1 MKAVT
6 MPSAPEHRPSPPIR
20 VRTAIGA
27 LTTVVAVV
35 AGVVVPVT
43 SASAAPTTVASDSS
57 ARVSTSGW
65 GTADKGGAWST
76 WSGPS
81 TASFSVASG
90 VSTISG
96 LAPGGSATAALASVS
111 VKDVEV
117 RGKIRLPDSK
127 AGFYQGWELRRQG
140 DGSAYRGRL
149 ETGGSGA
156 VSLAVTKVKKSGETS
171 LGRVALPAGISA
183 GSTVSIAFR
192 AEGSTAVSLKGKAW
206 PVASSE
212 PGWQLSVSDSAADRV
227 SQGGSVGLWQYASA
241 GNTSRSTTSFDDLVV
256 VGSPSESAEAA
267 PAPTTPAPAPTTP
280 APAPTTPAP
289 APTTPAPQPAPAP
302 VPTSPDSSQGSV
314 PVGSARYAVPSG
326 AIVVAPSGS
335 DSAAGTSAAPL
346 RTATAAVA
354 KAKSGGTIVLR
365 AGTYNEGVVVPF
377 QKKLTIQSWPGEAVW
392 FDGSVPVGAWQRS
405 GSGWSTPWSF
415 FPSAEIGGAVDNPRF
430 VSPAFP
436 YAARPDQVFL
446 DGVQLTQV
454 APSQLAPGTFAPDP
468 SSGRVL
474 LGTDPAGHEVRISNK
489 QQAIWVQSADSTVRG
504 IGIRRYAT
512 PNSDKGAIRFGN
524 TGATAE
530 NLVIQDNAMIG
541 LNLENNGGTLSR
553 LTVERSGMLGVGTNA
568 SYDLSITDSV
578 IRQNNWQ
585 RFKEAPVSGGIKITR
600 SRGVTVSNNDIS
612 RNYSSGLWLDE
623 SVYDSK
629 VIGNTVEGNEWT
641 GIQLELS
648 SKAVVAGNTITG
660 GKAGL
665 QLMDTDDVRVYN
677 NSIGGFSQYGIK
689 VTQDER
695 RQATAPTGQ
704 DRRRPIPDPT
714 MTWVTGKITIANNA
728 FGSGGYY
735 QVFVLDSKTHRSA
748 DSMGITV
755 TGNAFNQRRTTAQ
768 ATLVGWGAGDNKTVT
783 RLDSVAAL
791 SAKNGSWR
799 NVETSGV
806 LDLGGMGS
814 LLASS
819 LGIVSTLPA
828 DVAAL
833 LGQPGTARRIGAF

>member
-1 MKAVT
+1 
-6 MPSAPEHRPSPPIR
+6 MPSALEPRLSPPTR
-20 VRTAIGA
+20 VRTAVGA
-27 LTTVVAVV
+27 LATVIAVV

-43 SASAAPTTVASDSS
+43 SASAAPSTVASDSS
-57 ARVSTSGW
+57 ARTSTAGW

-81 TASFSVASG
+81 KAGFTVGSG
-90 VSTISG
+90 VSTISN
-96 LAPGGSATAALASVS
+96 LAPGSTATATLASVS

-117 RGKIRLPDSK
+117 EGTVDLPK
-127 AGFYQGWELRRQG
+127 TTAGFYQGWELRRQG

-149 ETGGSGA
+149 ETGSSGKVA
-156 VSLAVTKVKKSGETS
+156 LAVTKVKKSGETL
-171 LGRVALPAGISA
+171 LGRVALPTAVVP
-183 GSTVSIAFR
+183 GSTLAIAFR
-192 AEGSTAVSLKGKAW
+192 AEGTTTVNLKGKAW
-206 PVASSE
+206 VDGSSE
-212 PGWQLSVSDSAADRV
+212 PGWQLAVSDSAADRV

-241 GNTSRSTTSFDDLVV
+241 GNTARSTTRFDDLVV
-256 VGSPSESAEAA
+256 VGSPSDAA
-267 PAPTTPAPAPTTP
+267 PAPTPTPTPTPAPAPTPTP
-280 APAPTTPAP
+280 TPTPTPEPAA
-289 APTTPAPQPAPAP
+289 
-302 VPTSPDSSQGSV
+302 VPSGTRGSL
-314 PVGSARYAVPSG
+314 PVGSASYPVPSG
-326 AIVVAPSGS
+326 ALVVSPTGN
-335 DSAAGTSAAPL
+335 DSAVGTQAAPL
-346 RTATAAVA
+346 KTLAAAVA
-354 KAKSGGTIVLR
+354 KAKSGATIVLR
-365 AGTYNEGVVVPF
+365 AGTYNESVVVPF
-377 QKKLTIQSWPGEAVW
+377 QKKVTIQSYPREAVW
-392 FDGSVPVGAWQRS
+392 LDGSVPVTSWSRS
-405 GSGWSTPWSF
+405 GSGWSTPWSA
-415 FPSAEIGGAVDNPRF
+415 FPSPVMDNVANNPRF
-430 VSPAFP
+430 VSPSFP
-436 YAARPDQVFL
+436 LAARPDQVFL

-454 APSQLAPGTFAPDP
+454 TPDRLAAGTFAADP
-468 SSGRVL
+468 ASGRVL
-474 LGTDPAGHEVRISNK
+474 IGSDPAGHAVRISNK
-489 QQAIWVQSADSTVRG
+489 GQAIWVQSPDSTVRG
-504 IGIRRYAT
+504 FGVRGYAT
-512 PNSDKGAIRFGN
+512 PYADRGAIRLGN

-541 LNLENNGGTLSR
+541 INLENNGGTLSK
-553 LTVERSGMLGVGTNA
+553 LTVERSGLLGIGTNA

-629 VIGNTVEGNEWT
+629 VIGNTVDGNEWT

-665 QLMDTDDVRVYN
+665 QLFNTDDVRVYN
-677 NSIGGFSQYGIK
+677 NSIGGFSQFGIK
-689 VTQDER
+689 ITQDER
-695 RQATAPTGQ
+695 RQATASTGQ
-704 DRRRPIPDPT
+704 DRRRPLPDPT

-728 FGSGGYY
+728 FGSGGSY
-735 QVFVLDSKTHRSA
+735 QVFVLDGKTNRSA
-748 DSMGITV
+748 DSMGISL

-768 ATLVGWGAGDNKTVT
+768 ATLVGWGGGDNKTVT

-806 LDLGGMGS
+806 LDLGGMAG

-819 LGIVSTLPA
+819 LGIVSTLPS

-833 LGQPGTARRIGAF
+833 LGQPVTARRIGAF